1 MCFLGG
7 CDFSA
12 NKQALF
18 VVCSR
23 HACFVCF
30 WVCCCCCCC
39 CLLLLLS
46 VLHLVCPRWL
56 DFIWAVWRRLDS
68 ILAVLGRLD
77 LIWVVCLWICVMTC
91 RLGHWRSWGSGKEDK
106 HRDEIHIP
114 CKDTDVGK
122 EEGVSKRHCT
132 CKLCNSVVHEAH
144 GSLCK
149 FWHEHHHHPG
159 WPPYLHDEMMML
171 HHLLDCHH
179 TPLCSAPADSMQPPA
194 VVLAEDW
201 TLVQLSWLGKSWP
214 CSPSDVLPDSLA
226 SHALLVVSFVASSS
240 QVPSLSPVVAMTLL
254 PQQQQQVPASA
265 VASSLPVVASI
276 AHPERK
282 GSTQTHFHHEP
293 NSRTTTTLQICQ
305 TSCCKIQKKMEQKLS
320 LGQVGGK
327 NIDFQELYKYLHFEE
342 LLNFLS
348 LLLQLYV
355 QVFTHS
361 IEKRLGSSCFSPPL
375 SAGWGRC
382 GWIQSW
388 RIILLKSK
396 TQTCRYSYSLRAR
409 TRSCCSWRSMY

>member
-12 NKQALF
+12 NKQTLF

-68 ILAVLGRLD
+68 ILTILGRLD

-132 CKLCNSVVHEAH
+132 CKLCNSVVREAH

-159 WPPYLHDEMMML
+159 WPPCLHDEMMML

-265 VASSLPVVASI
+265 VASSLPVVALI

-282 GSTQTHFHHEP
+282 RSTQNPFSSWARLENNNNITDMP
-293 NSRTTTTLQICQ
+293 N
-305 TSCCKIQKKMEQKLS
+305 
-320 LGQVGGK
+320 
-327 NIDFQELYKYLHFEE
+327 
-342 LLNFLS
+342 
-348 LLLQLYV
+348 LLLQNSEKNGAKAQLGSGWGEKYWLPGAV
-355 QVFTHS
+355 QVPALWRTAQF
-361 IEKRLGSSCFSPPL
+361 PL
-375 SAGWGRC
+375 SAAATVCSSLHPQHRKEIGKFLLQPSSQCWLRQM
-382 GWIQSW
+382 WLNS
-388 RIILLKSK
+388 ILKNHPAQKQDANL
-396 TQTCRYSYSLRAR
+396 
-409 TRSCCSWRSMY
+409 